1 MFKNMKIGLR
11 LALGFCLLIG
21 FMILIIIVSI
31 NQMAASHDKLDR
43 IVKINSVC
51 VQSANGMIADVRE
64 VSIAMRTALLF
75 KDTEKA
81 REIRSAIAENR
92 KVYDDNLKKVKE
104 LTPSDDTAA
113 VGMISK
119 VKASQEISRALN
131 NDVLDLAV
139 AGKHSEA
146 FGLMTGKASP
156 AVGQWIE
163 NVDDL
168 VRHSET
174 RTALRYDE
182 ANIAQENARTFMYLI
197 GAVAIV
203 LALAI
208 AIFLTLGIIRPLR
221 ASVNAA
227 NMIASKNLTVE
238 LSADKKRGDEL
249 GDLLRS
255 LSSMGETLREQIQG
269 IQEAVNTLISSSSE
283 ILAATTQVASGTAEN
298 AFAIGETTTTVEEVR
313 QAAQLSSDKAK
324 NVSDSAQRVSQV
336 FQSGKKAV
344 EEAAAGM
351 LAVRGQMEAITRTI
365 VSLSEQGQSIG
376 GIIASVSDIADQ
388 SNLLA
393 VNAAIEAARAGEQ
406 GKGFAV
412 VAQEIKNLAEQ
423 SKQATGQVRTILG
436 EIQKAT
442 AAAVLVTEQGG
453 KAVDA
458 GAQQSTRS
466 SEAIDALMA
475 SSGEAV
481 QAAIQI
487 VASSQQQVV
496 GMNQIGTAMENIN
509 QAGSET
515 AASMKQAEI
524 TAKNLYELGQKLKGT
539 VEQFKV

>member
-11 LALGFCLLIG
+11 LALGFCLVIG

-64 VSIAMRTALLF
+64 VSIAMRTALVF

-139 AGKHSEA
+139 AGK
-146 FGLMTGKASP
+146 
-156 AVGQWIE
+156 
-163 NVDDL
+163 
-168 VRHSET
+168 HSET

-423 SKQATGQVRTILG
+423 SKHATAQVRTILNDV
-436 EIQKAT
+436 QKAT
-442 AAAVLVTEQGG
+442 SAAVMATEQGS

-458 GAQQSTRS
+458 GVKQSVQAG
-466 SEAIDALMA
+466 EAIQGLAE

-487 VASSQQQVV
+487 V
-496 GMNQIGTAMENIN
+496 T
-509 QAGSET
+509 
-515 AASMKQAEI
+515 
-524 TAKNLYELGQKLKGT
+524 
-539 VEQFKV
+539 